1 MGLVCPCCF
10 KFLYQVPKGPDCM
23 LEPIF
28 FWAGHPLS
36 QKVDLNCTFF
46 QDCQHC
52 CVPLKNYNSH
62 SFGLLTQKQAQDMP
76 KSIINQTQRM
86 YSVTQLTHHMML
98 IAYIPHSFPLSSC
111 QLEIISSSSQRIVGG
126 TVDKIYI
133 PIISAFLEKSYSDI
147 NLQSTYFKYIAG
159 SPIRRHFRRNKCV
172 FKMSILVL

>member
-1 MGLVCPCCF
+1 
-10 KFLYQVPKGPDCM
+10 
-23 LEPIF
+23 
-28 FWAGHPLS
+28 
-36 QKVDLNCTFF
+36 
-46 QDCQHC
+46 
-52 CVPLKNYNSH
+52 
-62 SFGLLTQKQAQDMP
+62 MP

-133 PIISAFLEKSYSDI
+133 PIFSVFLIKSYSDI

-159 SPIRRHFRRNKCV
+159 SPIRRHFRRNKCI
-172 FKMSILVL
+172 FKMSIRVPYSPYKLFRFVRCRFEEKLPKICDFWLCRRGKNGCGDFISSQNFIKST